1 MRVGGF
7 TNNAVG
13 TIAITQVIMG
23 KSGEGRRLQGGI
35 ALHAFA
41 STIALLQCVC
51 VCVCVI
57 MLGST
62 DICPPF

>member
-23 KSGEGRRLQGGI
+23 KDAVGRVELPCML
-35 ALHAFA
+35 LH
-41 STIALLQCVC
+41 
-51 VCVCVI
+51 
-57 MLGST
+57 
-62 DICPPF
+62 